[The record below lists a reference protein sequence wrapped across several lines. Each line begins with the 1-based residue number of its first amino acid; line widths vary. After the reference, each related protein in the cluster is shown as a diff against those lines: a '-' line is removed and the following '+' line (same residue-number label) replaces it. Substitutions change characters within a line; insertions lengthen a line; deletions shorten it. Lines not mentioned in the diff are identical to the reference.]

1 MEDTAK
7 NECIVKDYIGETQSL
22 EQEVKD
28 AESDE
33 QGYIRPVEQS

>member
-1 MEDTAK
+1 MEDTAE

-28 AESDE
+28 GKSDRKRSMGKAG
-33 QGYIRPVEQS
+33 QA

>member
-7 NECIVKDYIGETQSL
+7 NKCTVKDYIGETQLL

-28 AESDE
+28 AESD
-33 QGYIRPVEQS
+33 

>member
-1 MEDTAK
+1 MKDTAE

-28 AESDE
+28 AESN
-33 QGYIRPVEQS
+33 

>member
-7 NECIVKDYIGETQSL
+7 NECIAKDYIGETQSL

-28 AESDE
+28 AESN
-33 QGYIRPVEQS
+33 